1 RPPEL
6 PAYNHDDLGGCFGR
20 VKQYIDALLQEIVEP
35 AYKVAP
41 FVGAGLRMQ
50 VSLQPEWL
58 ESAWQMYIGVHS
70 PRLSADELVRLVT
83 RGGLLDVKIG
93 SAERGEEIFKYGA
106 AGLKFEFKTG
116 PHGVLPS
123 GRTYFQVNRESEQDE
138 WEDVRK
144 SLTLAIRLNE
154 RHIQGSIQGQQE
166 LRIAIA
172 GQTHTMQ
179 FSLYVLRGVQ
189 K

>member
-1 RPPEL
+1 MR
-6 PAYNHDDLGGCFGR
+6 
-20 VKQYIDALLQEIVEP
+20 LL
-35 AYKVAP
+35 
-41 FVGAGLRMQ
+41 
-50 VSLQPEWL
+50 
-58 ESAWQMYIGVHS
+58 
-70 PRLSADELVRLVT
+70 T
-83 RGGLLDVKIG
+83 RGGLLDMKMAGAGRV
-93 SAERGEEIFKYGA
+93 EEIFKYGM
-106 AGLKFEFKTG
+106 AGLRFEYK
-116 PHGVLPS
+116 PSPPGVLPT
-123 GRTYFQVNRESEQDE
+123 GRTYFQVNRESQQEE

-154 RHIQGSIQGQQE
+154 RHIQGSMQGQQE